1 MFWHC
6 EEAAVTYSALPRIHE
21 EWHSIVDR
29 YADSYEVFDN
39 WGMFAYT
46 NAAYKPWADFIAEID
61 IGIWEQKLD
70 EETWTAWVSC
80 KREIAE
86 ATLRH
91 GGTVSA
97 AHGMTR
103 EGDVDLLP
111 LELGGGFEVMKKI
124 KRALDPNNVMNPG
137 KYLLDQAYED
147 VEP

>member
-29 YADSYEVFDN
+29 YADRYEVFDN